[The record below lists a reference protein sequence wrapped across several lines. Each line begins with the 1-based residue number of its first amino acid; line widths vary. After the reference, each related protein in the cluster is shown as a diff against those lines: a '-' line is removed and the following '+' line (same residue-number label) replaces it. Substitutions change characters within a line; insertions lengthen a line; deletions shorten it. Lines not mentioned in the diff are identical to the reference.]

1 VLPLDQLE
9 FTGEVGEIH
18 ALTAPADSPAFSGCT
33 GAQRA
38 RIVRLREQIVE
49 LTACGVGAKRAA
61 AALGISP
68 QAVRAVRADA
78 WARGEL
84 DPMKERLGRQ
94 YLATADLLR
103 AEAIERIDEI
113 PAQVLLLA
121 SAQAADKGQLLTGGV
136 TARVERVQVP
146 ADLASLIDALPV
158 VVEEGGAYKGRSLP
172 GAAGIEAGAA
182 GIQAGAA
189 GVEVGIEVGSDSDV
203 DTRSTGLTGQSAPC
217 ATPCATADE
226 SAAPADTHP

>member
-1 VLPLDQLE
+1 M
-9 FTGEVGEIH
+9 
-18 ALTAPADSPAFSGCT
+18 
-33 GAQRA
+33 
-38 RIVRLREQIVE
+38 RLREQIVE

-61 AALGISP
+61 AALGVSP
-68 QAVRAVRADA
+68 QVVRAVRADA
-78 WARGEL
+78 WLRGEL

-146 ADLASLIDALPV
+146 ADLASLIDSLPV
-158 VVEEGGAYKGRSLP
+158 VVEEGGSYKGPPLP
-172 GAAGIEAGAA
+172 GAVGIEAGAA
-182 GIQAGAA
+182 GIEG
-189 GVEVGIEVGSDSDV
+189 GIEVGSDSGV
-203 DTRSTGLTGQSAPC
+203 DTQSTDLTGKSAPC
-217 ATPCATADE
+217 VPPCVPPCATADA

>member
-1 VLPLDQLE
+1 MLPLEQME

-33 GAQRA
+33 GVVRA

-49 LTACGVGAKRAA
+49 LTACGVGAKRTA

-78 WARGEL
+78 WCRGEL

-121 SAQAADKGQLLTGGV
+121 SAQAVDKGQLLTGGV

-158 VVEEGGAYKGRSLP
+158 VQEESGCYKGRSLP
-172 GAAGIEAGAA
+172 GVVGIEAGVVGIEA
-182 GIQAGAA
+182 GVVGIETGAA
-189 GVEVGIEVGSDSDV
+189 GTGV
-203 DTRSTGLTGQSAPC
+203 DTPSTGLTGKSATCVP
-217 ATPCATADE
+217 PCATADAM
-226 SAAPADTHP
+226 AAPADTRP

>member
-1 VLPLDQLE
+1 ME

-18 ALTAPADSPAFSGCT
+18 ALTLPADSPAFSGCT

-38 RIVRLREQIVE
+38 RIVRLREQILE

-158 VVEEGGAYKGRSLP
+158 VAEEVSLHKAPPLPTLAVDIERDGGSL
-172 GAAGIEAGAA
+172 
-182 GIQAGAA
+182 
-189 GVEVGIEVGSDSDV
+189 V
-203 DTRSTGLTGQSAPC
+203 DTQSTGLTAKHAPC
-217 ATPCATADE
+217 VTACATADA
-226 SAAPADTHP
+226 SAAPATPNA

>member
-1 VLPLDQLE
+1 ME

-49 LTACGVGAKRAA
+49 LSACGVGAKRAA

-146 ADLASLIDALPV
+146 ADLASLIDSLPV
-158 VVEEGGAYKGRSLP
+158 VVEDGGAYKGRSVP
-172 GAAGIEAGAA
+172 GAAGIE
-182 GIQAGAA
+182 AGAA
-189 GVEVGIEVGSDSDV
+189 GVEVGIEVGADSVV
-203 DTRSTGLTGQSAPC
+203 DTQSTGLTAQIAPC
-217 ATPCATADE
+217 ATACATADA

>member
-1 VLPLDQLE
+1 ME
-9 FTGEVGEIH
+9 FSGEVGEIH

-61 AALGISP
+61 AALGVSP
-68 QAVRAVRADA
+68 QVVRAVRADA
-78 WARGEL
+78 WLRGEL

-172 GAAGIEAGAA
+172 GVVGIEVGIEAGAA
-182 GIQAGAA
+182 GI
-189 GVEVGIEVGSDSDV
+189 EVGIEVGSDSGV
-203 DTRSTGLTGQSAPC
+203 DTQSTGLTGKSAPC
-217 ATPCATADE
+217 VPPCATADA